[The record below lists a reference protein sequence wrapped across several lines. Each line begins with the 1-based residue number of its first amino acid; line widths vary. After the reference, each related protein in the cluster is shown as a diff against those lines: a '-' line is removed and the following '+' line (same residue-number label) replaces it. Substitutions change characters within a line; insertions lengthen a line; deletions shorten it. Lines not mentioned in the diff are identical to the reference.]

1 MIKKILFMLNE
12 KLIGKCF
19 TNMIDLELRYLK
31 IIPID
36 LWIEIREIY
45 WRWNFIICEYLLKT
59 EKKKTELSM
68 IIVIDLQFWPH

>member
-1 MIKKILFMLNE
+1 MLNE

-59 EKKKTELSM
+59 EKKKNK
-68 IIVIDLQFWPH
+68 

>member
-1 MIKKILFMLNE
+1 MLNE

-36 LWIEIREIY
+36 L
-45 WRWNFIICEYLLKT
+45 
-59 EKKKTELSM
+59 
-68 IIVIDLQFWPH
+68 